1 MTFLAENGAF
11 SVRID
16 KCNILFLDKTG
27 VARYDEAI
35 KNKGGHTVMVGKNI
49 GKARKQ
55 AGMTQEELAEKLN
68 VTRQA
73 VSSWER
79 ERTEPDL
86 DTLTRAAELLNVT
99 PEELIYGA
107 RQQEKKVQWSVKAGE
122 STVTLGT
129 VLAVVISYVKWKSI
143 GWAVLHGVCSW
154 GYVIYYIIR
163 YGWHG

>member
-1 MTFLAENGAF
+1 
-11 SVRID
+11 
-16 KCNILFLDKTG
+16 
-27 VARYDEAI
+27 
-35 KNKGGHTVMVGKNI
+35 MVGKNI

-55 AGMTQEELAEKLN
+55 AGMTQEELAEQLN

-79 ERTEPDL
+79 ERTEPDYE
-86 DTLTRAAELLNVT
+86 TLSRAAEILDVA
-99 PEELIYGA
+99 PEELIYGS
-107 RQQEKKVQWSVKAGE
+107 RQQDKKIQMSVKAGE

-129 VLAVVISYVKWKSI
+129 VIAVIISYAKWKSI

-154 GYVIYYIIR
+154 CYVIYYVIK